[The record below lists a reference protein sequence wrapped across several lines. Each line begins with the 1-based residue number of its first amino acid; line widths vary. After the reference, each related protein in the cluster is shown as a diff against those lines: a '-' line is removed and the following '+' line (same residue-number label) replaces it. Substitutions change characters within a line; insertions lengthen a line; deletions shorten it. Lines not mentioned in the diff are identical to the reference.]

1 MTSHD
6 YDAIRRRVE
15 SAGQSQVFRFLEEL
29 DHEGRERLFGQLA
42 EIDFEELA
50 ALHRMLVLG
59 DGDAGG
65 IDFDALEPAPY
76 IPHPEK
82 GGDAAKWAAARAVGE
97 AALRAGKVAAFT
109 VAGGQ
114 GTRLGYD
121 GPKGTFP
128 VLPISRGTLFE
139 VFAGKIA
146 AASRDYGTVI
156 PWLVM
161 TSPINHQAT
170 ESFFEAQGW
179 FGLGRENVLLFQ
191 QGTLPA
197 VDLDGKLFLAEKDSL
212 ALSPD
217 GHGGSLRALVRSGA
231 VTFLKERGISIL
243 SYFQV
248 DNPLVKVIDPAFIGF
263 HVESGSEMSSKM
275 IPKAFPTE
283 KVGNF
288 CVNGGKTCVVEY
300 SDLPDSLAESRNPDG
315 SLRFVAGSIAI
326 HILDVS
332 FVERMGSARFPM
344 HRADKKIA
352 HLDCDGNRVTPDVP
366 NGVKFEMFVFDALP
380 MARDPIVVETLRRDD
395 FSPVKNA
402 EGIDSPQTCHDD
414 QLREWASW
422 AKAAGI
428 ALETDDTGLPAFVFE
443 VHPGFGYDCASF
455 CRRVKADGIDR
466 IDAGTLLR

>member
-1 MTSHD
+1 MTSLD
-6 YDAIRRRVE
+6 FDAIRGRVE
-15 SAGQSQVFRFLEEL
+15 AAGQGQVFQFLDEL
-29 DHEGRERLFGQLA
+29 DESGKERLFGQLA
-42 EIDFEELA
+42 GIDFEELDG
-50 ALHRMLVLG
+50 LHRTLVRG
-59 DGDAGG
+59 EGEVEV
-65 IDFDALEPAPY
+65 IDFEALSPAPY
-76 IPHPEK
+76 IAHPEN
-82 GGDAAKWAAARAVGE
+82 GGDDGKWAAARGVGE

-128 VLPISRGTLFE
+128 VLPVSGGTLFE
-139 VFAGKIA
+139 VFAAKIA
-146 AASRDYGTVI
+146 AASRDYGVVI

-161 TSPINHQAT
+161 TSPINHAAT
-170 ESFFEAQGW
+170 ASFFEEHGW
-179 FGLGRENVLLFQ
+179 FGLGAENVMLFQ
-191 QGTLPA
+191 QGTMPA

-231 VTFLKERGISIL
+231 VEFLKERGVTVL

-248 DNPLVKVIDPAFIGF
+248 DNPLVKVIDPVFIGF
-263 HVESGSEMSSKM
+263 HLGAGSEMSSKM

-288 CVNGGKTCVVEY
+288 CVNRGKTCVVEY
-300 SDLPDSLAESRNPDG
+300 SDLPVELAESRNPDG

-326 HILDVS
+326 HILDVG
-332 FVERMGSARFPM
+332 FVERMGSTRFPM

-352 HLDCDGNRVTPDVP
+352 HLDSGGRVIHPETP

-380 MARDPIVVETLRRDD
+380 MAENPIVVETLRRDD

-402 EGIDSPQTCHDD
+402 EGVDSPQTCRDD
-414 QLREWASW
+414 QLREWAAW
-422 AKAAGI
+422 AAAAGVG
-428 ALETDDTGLPAFVFE
+428 LEVDESGLPAVTFE
-443 VHPGFGYDCASF
+443 VYPTYGYNCDSF
-455 CRRVKADGIDR
+455 CKRASAEGLEKIE
-466 IDAGTLLR
+466 AGTILK

>member
-1 MTSHD
+1 MTSLNFD
-6 YDAIRRRVE
+6 SLRARVE
-15 SAGQSQVFRFLEEL
+15 AAGQGHVFRFLDELDASGRYRLFAQLEAIDLEEL
-29 DHEGRERLFGQLA
+29 GNLHETLVKGRGDVSK
-42 EIDFEELA
+42 IDF
-50 ALHRMLVLG
+50 G
-59 DGDAGG
+59 
-65 IDFDALEPAPY
+65 ALEPAPY
-76 IPHPEK
+76 IAHPEN
-82 GGDAAKWAAARAVGE
+82 GGDSRDWQVARQRGE
-97 AALRAGKVAAFT
+97 AALREGKVAAFT

-114 GTRLGYD
+114 GTRLGFD

-128 VLPISRGTLFE
+128 VLPLSGGTLFE
-139 VFAGKIA
+139 VFAAKIA
-146 AASRDYGTVI
+146 AAGSDYGVVI

-161 TSPINHQAT
+161 TSPINHEAT
-170 ESFFEAQGW
+170 LSFFQKHDW
-179 FGLGRENVLLFQ
+179 FGLGEENVLLFQ
-191 QGTLPA
+191 QGTMPA
-197 VDLDGKLFLAEKDSL
+197 IDLEGKLFLAEKDSL

-231 VTFLKERGISIL
+231 IEYLKERGITVL

-263 HVESGSEMSSKM
+263 HLEAGSEMSSKM

-288 CVNGGKTCVVEY
+288 CLNKGKTCVVEY
-300 SDLPDSLAESRNPDG
+300 SDLPEALAESRNADG

-326 HILDVS
+326 HILDVG

-352 HLDCDGNRVTPDVP
+352 HVDSSGVIVKPESP

-380 MARDPIVVETLRRDD
+380 MAENPIVVETLRRDD

-402 EGIDSPQTCHDD
+402 EGIDSPQTCRED

-422 AKAAGI
+422 ARAAGI
-428 ALETDDTGLPAFVFE
+428 GIETDGSGLPAITFE
-443 VHPGFGYDCASF
+443 VQPSYAYDCESF
-455 CRRVKADGIDR
+455 KARAKAEGLKTVEEGKIYK
-466 IDAGTLLR
+466 